1 MSDDRPE
8 MLRALAAIGA
18 PQPALDTANL
28 RQLDDFDLRAFVRAH
43 EGSDELSLVAEVLLL
58 REAVALCMEIIDGK
72 LAKMEQVRCKL
83 DVLEK
88 KVNRTY
94 KPNVRRRHQR
104 KR

>member
-28 RQLDDFDLRAFVRAH
+28 RQLDDFDLRAFVHAH

-58 REAVALCMEIIDGK
+58 RKAVALYMERINGK
-72 LAKMEQVRCKL
+72 LAKMEQVNRKL

>member
-8 MLRALAAIGA
+8 MLRALAA
-18 PQPALDTANL
+18 N
-28 RQLDDFDLRAFVRAH
+28 
-43 EGSDELSLVAEVLLL
+43 
-58 REAVALCMEIIDGK
+58 GK
-72 LAKMEQVRCKL
+72 LAKMEQVNRKL